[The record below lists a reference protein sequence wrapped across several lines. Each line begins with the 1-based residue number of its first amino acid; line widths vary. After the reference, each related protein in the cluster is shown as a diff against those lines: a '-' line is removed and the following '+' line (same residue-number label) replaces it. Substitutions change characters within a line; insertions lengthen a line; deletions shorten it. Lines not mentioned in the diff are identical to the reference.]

1 MRSNGS
7 LHYTFPA
14 NSAPALNLTTDLVF
28 WLGLGFK
35 EPALAAAFGALGAF
49 FLKGLEFLLDM
60 EIGF

>member
-1 MRSNGS
+1 